1 MSFPNRN
8 ASGCPHRKIERT
20 KRKIILVDVSV
31 VPEQRASWSG
41 KLGFVLAAAGSAVGL
56 GTIWRFPYLAA
67 HYGGGTFIFVFFI
80 FMLTLGVSL
89 LILEISLGRKTGESI
104 IAAFASFGKKYR
116 FIGVFIAAVPFVIA
130 SFYGVV
136 GGWVT
141 HYMFAY
147 AAGMTKEL
155 ADGGESFGAFISDGP
170 QSVAFM
176 LLFGAISFI
185 IVALVVNGG
194 VERANLIMMPALI
207 LVSLLIGIFTLTQPG
222 ALEGLKYF
230 VVPDFSK
237 FSLEL
242 LIAALGQT
250 FFGLSLAAATMVTY
264 GSYMKKDVSITS
276 SAFQTTTTTLGI
288 SLLAGLMIIPATF
301 ATLGSADEV
310 AKNSGPSL
318 MFLVIPKVFEKFGGI
333 ATVIGFVF
341 FLLVMFAALTSMIS
355 LVEACVSILQDT
367 LEWKRRKA
375 LLVTVIVLSA
385 TGIIVTLG
393 YSSLSFIQPLGA
405 GSTILDFLDFLTSS
419 VMMPLGGLLMC
430 LFFGWI
436 RKPEVLIDEVR
447 ISGDFKH
454 SGLWSVMI
462 KYIAPILLVAIFI
475 TSVLKTFGV
484 ISF

>member
-8 ASGCPHRKIERT
+8 ASGCPHHKIERT
-20 KRKIILVDVSV
+20 KRKIILADVSV

-185 IVALVVNGG
+185 IVALGVNGG
-194 VERANLIMMPALI
+194 VERANLIMMPA
-207 LVSLLIGIFTLTQPG
+207 
-222 ALEGLKYF
+222 
-230 VVPDFSK
+230 
-237 FSLEL
+237 
-242 LIAALGQT
+242 
-250 FFGLSLAAATMVTY
+250 
-264 GSYMKKDVSITS
+264 
-276 SAFQTTTTTLGI
+276 
-288 SLLAGLMIIPATF
+288 
-301 ATLGSADEV
+301 
-310 AKNSGPSL
+310 
-318 MFLVIPKVFEKFGGI
+318 
-333 ATVIGFVF
+333 
-341 FLLVMFAALTSMIS
+341 
-355 LVEACVSILQDT
+355 
-367 LEWKRRKA
+367 
-375 LLVTVIVLSA
+375 
-385 TGIIVTLG
+385 
-393 YSSLSFIQPLGA
+393 
-405 GSTILDFLDFLTSS
+405 
-419 VMMPLGGLLMC
+419 
-430 LFFGWI
+430 
-436 RKPEVLIDEVR
+436 
-447 ISGDFKH
+447 
-454 SGLWSVMI
+454 
-462 KYIAPILLVAIFI
+462 
-475 TSVLKTFGV
+475 
-484 ISF
+484 